1 MRIGGARGYDARESG
16 GGEMR
21 AVILSGSGRYAD
33 PWHHFDETSAA
44 LAGIVT
50 GAGYRVEVSDDLLG
64 GLARLDGVDLLVVN
78 AGNPEVGRPEGVD
91 DPGPAREADVAAAA
105 AGFDAALAR
114 GIGVLAVH
122 SAAATLPEVPA
133 FGRAIGARWIEG
145 ASWHPPIGSA
155 LVHLVGAH
163 PIGEGLSDFTV
174 FDERYSG
181 LRLLDVIEPI
191 AEHEEDGIRHPLIW
205 ARELGHSRLVY
216 DALGH
221 DARSYDSAAHRA
233 LLDRALV
240 WLSRVPAP
248 TFDAS

>member
-1 MRIGGARGYDARESG
+1 
-16 GGEMR
+16 MR

-78 AGNPEVGRPEGVD
+78 AGDPEVALPAGAE
-91 DPGPAREADVAAAA
+91 DPGAPTGAEIAAATS
-105 AGFDAALAR
+105 GFEGALAR

-133 FGRAIGARWIEG
+133 FGRAVGARWIEG
-145 ASWHPPIGSA
+145 ASWHPPIGTA
-155 LVHLVGAH
+155 HVHLVGAH
-163 PIGEGLSDFTV
+163 SIREGLGDFTV
-174 FDERYSG
+174 FDERYTG

-191 AEHEEDGIRHPLIW
+191 AEHEEEGIRHPLIW

-233 LLDRALV
+233 LLDRALE

-248 TFDAS
+248 TFDGS